1 MVSFLSQCL
10 GYIGLLAGLLCFV
23 PFCVG
28 WALVFRGEIGL
39 WEAYGLILVLP
50 PVLSFGGWA
59 LYGAL
64 VQKNNTPPVNP

>member
-1 MVSFLSQCL
+1 
-10 GYIGLLAGLLCFV
+10 
-23 PFCVG
+23 
-28 WALVFRGEIGL
+28 LVFRGEIGL